1 MVIAISALLR
11 RTFFSLVLPMIVIV
25 AIALVAGVLIGGIG
39 IGGVLPV
46 PGLTSAGVDL
56 HKAAFGSAAGAR
68 VAHAVPAVLRA
79 RLVALARV
87 LAGVIVVVRS
97 GHTRVQPW

>member
-25 AIALVAGVLIGGIG
+25 AIALVAGVLIGCIG
-39 IGGVLPV
+39 IGGVLPM
-46 PGLTSAGVDL
+46 PGLTLAGVDI
-56 HKAAFGSAAGAR
+56 HKAAWGSAAGAR
-68 VAHAVPAVLRA
+68 VAQAAPAVLRA

-87 LAGVIVVVRS
+87 LAGVIVVARS
-97 GHTRVQPW
+97 GHTLVET